1 MKDNK
6 FNLFIQVIEAA
17 REGRF
22 MYGNGAQW
30 YITTHANTKVC
41 IDTIS
46 DTTTAT
52 PDYVGTPRV
61 DMDTV
66 YSIERFLQTTS
77 QEQAA
82 TVEYRYY
89 DAKSIVKE
97 AVNSNN
103 LLFTNGNQW
112 YVRVATNY
120 VLMVT
125 LGTQTSHVTVHAM
138 NMHASWVYMQE
149 NNRPCILTDATR
161 KYMGF

>member
-1 MKDNK
+1 MNDNVFK
-6 FNLFIQVIEAA
+6 LFIEVMTAA
-17 REGRF
+17 REGRYMF
-22 MYGNGAQW
+22 GNGAQW
-30 YITTHANTKVC
+30 YIVNQFNHKVV
-41 IDTIS
+41 IDTIQA
-46 DTTTAT
+46 TTTPC

-66 YSIERFLQTTS
+66 YSIERFLKSAS
-77 QEQAA
+77 QEEAA

-125 LGTQTSHVTVHAM
+125 LGIQTSHVTVYAM